1 MACNDLPNDPHYGVG
16 GTFADGVG
24 SGGCGDTVEAIAIGL
39 SFVFAVAAAVA
50 AARSKTKFAAL
61 LALSAAA
68 AAGLFCASLNR
79 LVYYAPVLV
88 QHRRAAAWQSRQFGV
103 PVITAVLV
111 FLFSVGLRW
120 GSDPDGS
127 CSRICCCVYFKVI
140 DAVNGAYT
148 AAAVTLAV
156 LHPASAVD
164 SSYQTFDA
172 AGVALACVWAALT
185 VAAISNAGGSIA
197 EICNT

>member
-1 MACNDLPNDPHYGVG
+1 MTCDDLPGDPHYGVG

-24 SGGCGDTVEAIAIGL
+24 SGGCGDTAESVVIGL

-50 AARSKTKFAAL
+50 AARNKTKYAGL

-68 AAGLFCASLNR
+68 AAGLFFASLNR

-88 QHRRAAAWQSRQFGV
+88 QHRNAAAWQSRQFGV
-103 PVITAVLV
+103 PATTAVLA
-111 FLFSVGLRW
+111 FFFSTGLRW

-127 CSRICCCVYFKVI
+127 CTRICCCVYFKVI

-156 LHPASAVD
+156 VHPANAAD
-164 SSYQTFDA
+164 ESYRAFDA
-172 AGVALACVWAALT
+172 AGIVLACVWAALT
-185 VAAISNAGGSIA
+185 IVAISNAGGSIA
-197 EICNT
+197 GFCDT